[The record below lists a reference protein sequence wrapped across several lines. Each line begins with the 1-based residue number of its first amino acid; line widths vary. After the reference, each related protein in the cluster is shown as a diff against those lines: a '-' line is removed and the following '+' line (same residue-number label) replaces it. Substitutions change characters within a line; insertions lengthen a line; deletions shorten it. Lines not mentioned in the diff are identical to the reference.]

1 MRIDKLLSNMGE
13 GSRQE
18 IKKLIKMGMVSI
30 DGETIYKP
38 DIQVNELQ
46 NISIGGRKVIYKKYI
61 YIMMNKP
68 QNVVSATEDNK
79 DKTVIDILDEKDSK
93 FCLFPVGRLDKDTEG
108 LLILTNDGEL
118 CHNLLSPKKH
128 IPKTYYANIEGRVTD
143 YDASLFNEG
152 VILNDGYKTF
162 PATLK
167 IINSS
172 DISTIELT
180 IVEGKFHQVKR
191 MFEAVNKKV
200 IFLKRIAMGNLKL
213 DSTLAIGEYRYLT
226 DNELNLLKVRK

>member
-93 FCLFPVGRLDKDTEG
+93 FCPFPVGRLDKDTEG

-128 IPKTYYANIEGRVTD
+128 IPKTYYANIDGKVTD

>member
-93 FCLFPVGRLDKDTEG
+93 FCPFPVGRLDKDTEG